1 MITTEKRHLY
11 TLIVVIFA
19 LFGYREWITQSTPI
33 NLFFDEA
40 YYYGWSQSLD
50 WGYYSKPPMV
60 AWIIRVTTDLFGA
73 SEWAIKISA
82 PLLYSCTALI
92 IYSLGKQLDSL
103 KAGLYAALL
112 FISMPLVSFNSLF
125 ITTDAPLLFFW
136 ASALWVFL
144 KAQQNNDWQW
154 WILAGLLGGLGL
166 LSKYTFILFPTG
178 FLLYA
183 LLSEEGKKLLANF
196 RFWVAC
202 TLAITILTPKL
213 WWNYNHDFISFQHT
227 AEISEQGDSQFS
239 LSRFIEFLLMQFLVF
254 GPITMIGLLI
264 GIKKERNEKTKLLW
278 ALFIP
283 IFAVISFQALS
294 AKANINWGA
303 PAYITG
309 SLIAAIVLAK
319 FQLKKTLIT
328 ALSVNLVMMIGFYHY
343 EKIQS
348 WMGIEPNTNNT
359 PFTRIQGWAEVSDKL
374 APTLNQYQDIEI
386 ASDSR
391 KVAAYIGYYREPKNL
406 NARALNLNGHIE
418 SQYEL
423 LYGLESGDKNSYL
436 FVSEN
441 LKAKQ
446 LSKYFESVTDLTTQ
460 VHVVTEDRVR
470 EVHVTLVN
478 GVK

>member
-1 MITTEKRHLY
+1 MITTEKHHLY

-60 AWIIRVTTDLFGA
+60 AWIIRLTTDLFGA
-73 SEWAIKISA
+73 SEWAIKIGA
-82 PLLYSCTALI
+82 PLLYSFTALI

-183 LLSEEGKKLLANF
+183 LLSEEGKKLLANV

-202 TLAITILTPKL
+202 ALAITILTPNL

-239 LSRFIEFLLMQFLVF
+239 LSRFAEFLLMQFLVF

-264 GIKKERNEKTKLLW
+264 GIKKVRYEKTKLLW

-283 IFAVISFQALS
+283 IFAVIAYQALS

-303 PAYITG
+303 PAYVTG
-309 SLIAAIVLAK
+309 SLIAAIAFTKL
-319 FQLKKTLIT
+319 QLKKTLIT
-328 ALSVNLVMMIGFYHY
+328 ALTLNLVMMFGFYHY
-343 EKIQS
+343 ETIQKTF
-348 WMGIEPNTNNT
+348 GIEKNTSNS
-359 PFTRIQGWAEVSDKL
+359 PFIRIQGWVELSNKI
-374 APTLNQYQDIEI
+374 APTLSQYPELMI
-386 ASDSR
+386 ASESR
-391 KVAAYIGYYREPKNL
+391 KVAAYMGFYRNPKNL
-406 NARALNLNGHIE
+406 NARALDLNNHIA

-423 LYGLESGDKNSYL
+423 LYSLQSGDLNSYL
-436 FVSEN
+436 FISE
-441 LKAKQ
+441 Q
-446 LSKYFESVTDLTTQ
+446 LSAEQLRKYFISTQNLTVQEQVVTKDLTRK
-460 VHVVTEDRVR
+460 VY
-470 EVHVTLVN
+470 VTLVS

>member
-1 MITTEKRHLY
+1 MITSENRYFWL
-11 TLIVVIFA
+11 VVA
-19 LFGYREWITQSTPI
+19 TVVSLFIYREWVTQTIPI
-33 NLFFDEA
+33 HLFFDEA
-40 YYYGWSQSLD
+40 YYYGWSQSID

-60 AWIIRVTTDLFGA
+60 AWIIRITTDLLGA
-73 SEWAIKISA
+73 SEWAIQIGA
-82 PLLYSCTALI
+82 PLLYSFTALI

-103 KAGLYAALL
+103 KAGFYAALL

-144 KAQQNNDWQW
+144 KAQQSNGWHW

-183 LLSEEGKKLLANF
+183 LLSEEGKKLLANV

-202 TLAITILTPKL
+202 ILAITILTPNL

-227 AEISEQGDSQFS
+227 AEISGQGDSQFS
-239 LSRFIEFLLMQFLVF
+239 LSRFTEFLLMQFLVF

-264 GIKKERNEKTKLLW
+264 GIKKERNESTKLLW

-303 PAYITG
+303 PAYVTG

-328 ALSVNLVMMIGFYHY
+328 ALSVNLIMMIGFYHY
-343 EKIQS
+343 ELIQKS
-348 WMGIEPNTNNT
+348 LGIEKSTSNS
-359 PFTRIQGWAEVSDKL
+359 PFIRIQGWVELSNKI
-374 APTLNQYQDIEI
+374 APTLSQYPNLII
-386 ASDSR
+386 ASESR
-391 KVAAYIGYYREPKNL
+391 KVAAYMGFYRNPKNL
-406 NARALNLNGHIE
+406 NARALDLNDHIA

-423 LYGLESGDKNSYL
+423 LYSLQSGDLNSYL
-436 FVSEN
+436 FISES
-441 LKAKQ
+441 
-446 LSKYFESVTDLTTQ
+446 LSSKELSRHFQSVEHLTTQ
-460 VHVVTEDRVR
+460 EQIVSKDLTRKVY
-470 EVHVTLVN
+470 VTLVS